1 MKHPDLCFT
10 TNCVKANASTNIV
23 ALVFIQR
30 VCIKWATFGLAVLLS
45 WAMVHGEVCASEL
58 PDGASHVIAFPKPLR
73 GAARSRVGFSVS
85 VGFTDLSSV
94 GYQPV
99 EIVFKSPVA
108 TRADLRL
115 SYRIVSHAETQTP
128 DDNRLSIDLPIVV
141 PEGTKTATWVRY
153 LPKWMLGNGYEVVVS
168 QDGEPL
174 PGFQGTVGVTP
185 WYTDLDQYFGWRHQA
200 LDELRCN
207 LLLITPEAELN
218 SVDAD
223 ALSSRG
229 FATTV
234 PWKGQGDVKKRSR
247 FSNSMK
253 FQAVAFAC
261 GSGSLPRDWR
271 GYQRWDLIVL
281 GKAAITKV
289 KQVESEWNALC
300 GWGLCG
306 GAIAVWDVESQA
318 ELEALFDRPATDS
331 RGPSLEQVESLGITQ
346 EDLNRVGIFNLRSTT
361 VAPPGVASPR
371 VASGKVASGKR
382 DEKLS
387 DGGISFY
394 GFQLGAGKVIA
405 VNGIPPRDAAVVTV
419 AEADGVNE
427 ASLRNS
433 PNWEFYSKLMEKDV
447 SPVLRRGADP
457 VLGNSEYKKWLVP
470 GVAQPPVYVLVTL
483 LTIFVILVGPVAY
496 RRTKKS
502 GRSHLMF
509 VIAPVLALVTTV
521 SMFAYGVAADG
532 FSAIGRVRQITWVD
546 GATGSAG
553 ERVRGTYFA
562 PISPRAGLTFPGD
575 SEVFAVRRPDS
586 TSWEARHRLL
596 KEPLGSVTVT
606 QGMQR
611 FSSSFLPSREQK
623 QFVSQRPRLDVGC
636 LTIKIAASKG
646 QQCEVKNGF
655 GFRVN
660 DAIVRDRKGRYWRIK
675 NLESGDSQIALEL
688 TSSAAA
694 PVLGKYYLDYNPVA
708 ISGSRGGSNSSWRR
722 TGTHDFTAEL
732 NRLLMV
738 QRFGTEGR
746 FEYWLRQTLQVSG
759 DLPFGSFVALCDVTQ
774 DASAVAGCSLENSV
788 RYVLG
793 TLP

>member
-1 MKHPDLCFT
+1 
-10 TNCVKANASTNIV
+10 
-23 ALVFIQR
+23 
-30 VCIKWATFGLAVLLS
+30 
-45 WAMVHGEVCASEL
+45 MVHGEVHASEL

-73 GAARSRVGFSVS
+73 GAATSRVGFSVS

-128 DDNRLSIDLPIVV
+128 DDNRLSIDIPIVV
-141 PEGTKTATWVRY
+141 PEGTKTANWVRY

-229 FATTV
+229 FATTI

-247 FSNSMK
+247 FSNSGK

-281 GKAAITKV
+281 GKAAIAKV
-289 KQVESEWNALC
+289 KQDESEWNALC

-331 RGPSLEQVESLGITQ
+331 RGPSFEQVESFGITE

-361 VAPPGVASPR
+361 VAAGVASPKL
-371 VASGKVASGKR
+371 VSGKR

-387 DGGISFY
+387 DGGIRFY

-405 VNGIPPRDAAVVTV
+405 VNGIPPQDAEVVAA

-427 ASLRNS
+427 TSLRNS
-433 PNWEFYSKLMEKDV
+433 PNWQFYSKLMEKDV
-447 SPVLRRGADP
+447 SPILRRGADP

-546 GATGSAG
+546 GATGSAS

-596 KEPLGSVTVT
+596 EEPLGSVTVT
-606 QGMQR
+606 TGYAAFQFQ
-611 FSSSFLPSREQK
+611 FSSLPRAEAIRFAATSF
-623 QFVSQRPRLDVGC
+623 
-636 LTIKIAASKG
+636 
-646 QQCEVKNGF
+646 
-655 GFRVN
+655 
-660 DAIVRDRKGRYWRIK
+660 
-675 NLESGDSQIALEL
+675 
-688 TSSAAA
+688 
-694 PVLGKYYLDYNPVA
+694 
-708 ISGSRGGSNSSWRR
+708 
-722 TGTHDFTAEL
+722 
-732 NRLLMV
+732 
-738 QRFGTEGR
+738 
-746 FEYWLRQTLQVSG
+746 
-759 DLPFGSFVALCDVTQ
+759 
-774 DASAVAGCSLENSV
+774 
-788 RYVLG
+788 
-793 TLP
+793 